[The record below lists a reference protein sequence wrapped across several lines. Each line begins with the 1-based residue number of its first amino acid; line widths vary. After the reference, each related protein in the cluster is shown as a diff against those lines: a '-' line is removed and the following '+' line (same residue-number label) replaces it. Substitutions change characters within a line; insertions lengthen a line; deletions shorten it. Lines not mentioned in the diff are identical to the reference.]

1 MERNTRERKE
11 KRGGHVFFR
20 KPDRWQRLR
29 QIMREC
35 DVIIE
40 IADARDIY
48 NTRLPKVENWAGKE
62 RLIIVAN
69 KIDLTGERSE
79 EIAERLK
86 ERGFFP
92 LNSKSQKHSDREQL
106 IQAILEKRPMRPLR
120 VFVLGYPNVG
130 KSALINMLAQR
141 KAARVAAIA
150 GTTRGIQWVR
160 VHPQIMLLDSAGVFP
175 EKLGKSDL
183 FFRGAVNVDGL
194 EDPEIYSHAAMTE
207 LLENEGAKKWLEGNF
222 DIVLEKGDDAEKAL
236 EKIARR
242 RNLLLKAGEPN
253 VFEASRLF
261 LRSLITAPILLRGA
275 HIPKAEMP
283 AERVRQER
291 SELDEMKE
299 RKKREEMGEP
309 EEYEGRWASRAGRSS
324 KPEVCER
331 LARRARGGEMRART
345 DEGRQS
351 RDDDYGRKT
360 RKKKPYEK
368 RNRRHMGRR

>member
-1 MERNTRERKE
+1 MLCQSEKADKMERNTRERK
-11 KRGGHVFFR
+11 KKLGGHGFFR

-29 QIMREC
+29 QLMREC

-69 KIDLTGERSE
+69 KIDLAGGRSE
-79 EIAERLK
+79 EVAERLK
-86 ERGFFP
+86 ARGFFP
-92 LNSKSQKHSDREQL
+92 LNAKSQKHSDREQL

-207 LLENEGAKKWLEGNF
+207 LLENDIAKNWLQENF
-222 DIVLEKGDDAEKAL
+222 DIVLENGDGAEKAL

-242 RNLLLKAGEPN
+242 RNLLLRAGEPN

-275 HIPKAEMP
+275 HVPKAEMP
-283 AERVRQER
+283 AERERQER
-291 SELDEMKE
+291 SERDEMKE
-299 RKKREEMGEP
+299 RRKMEEMGEP
-309 EEYEGRWASRAGRSS
+309 GEYRRLSGR
-324 KPEVCER
+324 
-331 LARRARGGEMRART
+331 ARRDEMRARA
-345 DEGRQS
+345 DESGQG
-351 RDDDYGRKT
+351 RDDYHGGKT